1 MKIIDDDS
9 IEVTLHDSQAL
20 IQIINANTTYC
31 AWPRG
36 GGKTGGGI
44 GPRFL
49 HLSEVM
55 PRSQVL
61 LVSDTYERL
70 WNRIVPNFINFL
82 SDNLGLI
89 EGIDFVKYK
98 RAPDNWA
105 KPIIHLDKFDNVISF
120 SSGMAVCLVSLHVEG
135 SANAFNAQ
143 SAIID
148 EAKYCK
154 EEKIDTEVLPALRG
168 AKEQFAH
175 LPEYLSVWMFTD
187 KFGPNIK
194 WYLKKREKVDHEA
207 VQMVYAWQMEI
218 FRLEQECD
226 ATEDEGLIDRNK
238 KLIKEYTAKANAIRK
253 HLVYFSDMKAYENL
267 ATLGEFYFKRQR
279 RICRSQM
286 EYEVAIENKDPDKVE
301 HCFYPTFTAQN
312 KYWNIEDYDPNKEF
326 YGAMDYNFRIC
337 PLPVMQIGA
346 LGDSVYETCN
356 VVDYVYVLHPK
367 GIEDAIDEFCTRYK
381 GHNKKEFHFIYDH
394 TAIGRNPM
402 KITFKDVVVNSFE
415 RNGWVVYEHPIGQ
428 APDHELKFENIKP
441 WLLNNADYAVRLNAV
456 KCDVLIKSIEQSPAK
471 IVSGVTKKDKD
482 TEKDLNFPAEE
493 STHGSDAFDMLLIG
507 LFEFNLKDQS
517 SIITTPMTIR

>member
-1 MKIIDDDS
+1 MKTIDAES

-49 HLSEVM
+49 HLSEIM

-61 LVSDTYERL
+61 LFSDTYERL

-82 SDNLGLI
+82 SDNLGLC
-89 EGIDFVKYK
+89 EGVDFVKYK
-98 RAPDNWA
+98 KPPENWE
-105 KPIIHLDKFDNVISF
+105 KPIIHLDKYENVISF

-143 SAIID
+143 AAIGD
-148 EAKYCK
+148 EVKYCK

-168 AKEQFAH
+168 AKDKFGH

-187 KFGPNIK
+187 KYGPNIK

-207 VQMVYAWQMEI
+207 VQMVYAYQMEI
-218 FRLEQECD
+218 FRLQQEMED
-226 ATEDEGLIDRNK
+226 SEDEKLHAANK
-238 KLIKEYTAKANAIRK
+238 KQIFDYSKKANALRK
-253 HLVYFSDMKAYENL
+253 HLVYFSDMKAYENRQ
-267 ATLGEFYFKRQR
+267 TLGDFYFKRQR
-279 RICRSQM
+279 RICKSQM

-301 HCFYPTFTAQN
+301 HCFYPTFTALN
-312 KYWNIEDYDPNKEF
+312 KYHGIDDYNPKKPF
-326 YGAMDYNFRIC
+326 YAAMDYNYRISPM
-337 PLPVMQIGA
+337 PLVQVGPLA
-346 LGDSVYETCN
+346 DAVYDTVN
-356 VVDYVYVLHPK
+356 VIDYVYALYPK
-367 GIEDAIDEFCTRYK
+367 GIEDAIDEFCTRYAAHELK
-381 GHNKKEFHFIYDH
+381 MIHFAYDH

-402 KITFKDVVVNSFE
+402 KVTFIDTVVAAFKK
-415 RNGWVVYEHPIGQ
+415 NGWVIIIHYIGQ
-428 APDHELKFENIKP
+428 APDHDLKFENIKS
-441 WLLNNADYAVRLNAV
+441 WLLNNTEHAVRINDV
-456 KCDVLIKSIEQSPAK
+456 KCSVLIKSIEQSPAK

-493 STHGSDAFDMLLIG
+493 STHGSDAFDTLLIAI
-507 LFEFNLKDQS
+507 FEYN
-517 SIITTPMTIR
+517 IIANGIGGRAPMLSR